1 MSQEQYN
8 NLLSSLL
15 KEKYALA
22 KLRVELEGRKG
33 KLCKSCKG
41 FGHLARNC
49 RNRKE
54 GEKGVEI
61 PQNKFEVLRS
71 RVMQCSITEGVVRSM
86 RVAVVKCFRCGD
98 KGHKCRVCPKKEK
111 RVARPREGKA
121 HQGKRR
127 EVRRRA
133 LKREKCSKKSGRGV
147 RGKNEGREQSGTVVQ
162 QCHKMQNYGS
172 WDGAVKGA
180 SSCI

>member
-15 KEKYALA
+15 KEKCALT
-22 KLRVELEGRKG
+22 KLREELEGRKG
-33 KLCKSCKG
+33 KLCKSYKG
-41 FGHLARNC
+41 FGHLARNY

-54 GEKGVEI
+54 EKKGTEI

-71 RVMQCSITEGVVRSM
+71 RVMQCSEAEGVVRSM
-86 RVAVVKCFRCGD
+86 KMALVKCFRCGD
-98 KGHKCRVCPKKEK
+98 EGHKYRVCPKKEK
-111 RVARPREGKA
+111 RVARPKKGKV

-127 EVRRRA
+127 EGRRHT
-133 LKREKCSKKSGRGV
+133 LKREKRSKKNGRGV
-147 RGKNEGREQSGTVVQ
+147 RGKNEERGRNGTVVQ

-172 WDGAVKGA
+172 WDGVVKRP
-180 SSCI
+180 

>member
-1 MSQEQYN
+1 MTQEQYN

-15 KEKYALA
+15 KEKRALA

-54 GEKGVEI
+54 EKKGVEI

-71 RVMQCSITEGVVRSM
+71 RVMQCSVVEGVVRSM
-86 RVAVVKCFRCGD
+86 KIALVKCFRCGD
-98 KGHKCRVCPKKEK
+98 EGHKCRVCLKKEK
-111 RVARPREGKA
+111 RVAHPREGKV
-121 HQGKRR
+121 HQGERR
-127 EVRRRA
+127 EVR
-133 LKREKCSKKSGRGV
+133 
-147 RGKNEGREQSGTVVQ
+147 
-162 QCHKMQNYGS
+162 
-172 WDGAVKGA
+172 
-180 SSCI
+180 